1 MGRSRTYLKDCFLLA
16 GKTIGIVTS
25 QCPYPWKQWKCR
37 LKGTSEI
44 RGLKRCRSAGA
55 GIWWQWGRSGKDISS
70 ETQGRLVRSGKEG
83 GENFQELARE
93 PLGCCPQQTSSK
105 THPNAFLWF
114 GTKIQFETSI
124 YRSAFVI
131 FLYEGFTCKLDR
143 SPYLCTQQFHIYYF
157 AQIVD
162 LNRVETYVYN
172 KCMRLY
178 GGLTP

>member
-1 MGRSRTYLKDCFLLA
+1 MGRSRTYLKDCFWLA
-16 GKTIGIVTS
+16 EKIIGIVTS

-83 GENFQELARE
+83 GENFHELARE

-124 YRSAFVI
+124 YRTAFVI
-131 FLYEGFTCKLDR
+131 FLYEGV
-143 SPYLCTQQFHIYYF
+143 YLQTRPFAVPVYTTISYILFCTNSWF
-157 AQIVD
+157 
-162 LNRVETYVYN
+162 E
-172 KCMRLY
+172 
-178 GGLTP
+178 